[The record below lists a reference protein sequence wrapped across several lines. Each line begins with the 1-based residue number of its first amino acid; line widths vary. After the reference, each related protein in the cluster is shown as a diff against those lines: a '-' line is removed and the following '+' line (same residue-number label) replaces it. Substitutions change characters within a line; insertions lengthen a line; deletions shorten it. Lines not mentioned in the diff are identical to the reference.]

1 MSVKQLLGFSLGSLV
16 VLLLGSVAFTTYTL
30 NSQKSDGL
38 QINLAGRQRMLS
50 QRMTKEA
57 LSIGNAADTTAEN
70 QWRDQFAAT
79 ATLFDRTV
87 KALRDGGTTVGG
99 TGNEVTLPAAGD
111 EAVRARLD
119 EGLAL
124 WQSLQPAV
132 AVLADPVV
140 APDSPEYQAAL
151 AELTANNIS
160 LLKIMNAVTGA
171 FQEASDAKVARLAVI
186 QKFSVLL
193 ALGLAGFAFWTVHR
207 QLVRP
212 LQSTLDFARTIA
224 EGNLKDTLAV
234 QGSQEI
240 QELASAMNGMSGN
253 LRQTVGVIA
262 TTAGN
267 LDNSAAA
274 LFDNSESISGVTA
287 GVAGDLNTVGSAV
300 EEMSA
305 SMKTFVG
312 STADIDEAIAT
323 VAAAVEEMSSS
334 MVEVSGNTQNASD
347 ITKRAA
353 GIVED
358 TTSLINDLDKSADAI
373 SKVVQ
378 LINEVA
384 DQTNLLAL
392 NATIEAASAGEAG
405 KGFAVVANEVKD
417 LAKQTN
423 KATEDIRSRVD
434 GIQAMTRRV
443 STSIGEVAE
452 IITETTGISEN
463 IAEAVTQQ
471 SIATQEISG
480 NIQRTASNA
489 SFISRGIGEISQ
501 AINDISG
508 SLQGALGG
516 VNGIN
521 ESINDLSGAGET
533 EPAAGST
540 SAKGLTVMSRTL
552 NEAVSN
558 FQT

>member
-16 VLLLGSVAFTTYTL
+16 VLLLGSVAFTTHTL

-50 QRMTKEA
+50 QRLTKEA
-57 LSIGNAADTTAEN
+57 LSIG
-70 QWRDQFAAT
+70 AAT
-79 ATLFDRTV
+79 DDESRAHWREAFTQTAGLFDRTV
-87 KALRDGGTTVGG
+87 SALLDGGTTVGG
-99 TGNEVTLPAAGD
+99 TGQDVTLPTATD
-111 EAVRARLD
+111 EDVRARLN
-119 EGLAL
+119 EGIAL
-124 WQSLQPAV
+124 WRSLQPAV
-132 AVLADPVV
+132 AVLSDPATV
-140 APDSPEYQAAL
+140 PGSPEYQAAL
-151 AELTANNIS
+151 AELGNSNIP
-160 LLKIMNAVTGA
+160 LLKLMNAATGA
-171 FQEASDAKVARLAVI
+171 FQAASDAKVARLAII
-186 QKFSVLL
+186 QKFSIAL
-193 ALGLAGFAFWTVHR
+193 ALVLAGFAFWSVHR
-207 QLVRP
+207 HLVTP
-212 LQSTLDFARTIA
+212 LQSTLQFARVIA
-224 EGNLKDTLAV
+224 DGNLKNTLAV
-234 QGSQEI
+234 RGSREI
-240 QELASAMNGMSGN
+240 NELAAAMNGMSGN
-253 LRQTVGVIA
+253 LRETVGVIA
-262 TTAGN
+262 ATAGN

-274 LFDNSESISGVTA
+274 LFGNSENISGSTA
-287 GVAGDLNTVGSAV
+287 EVARDLNTVGSAV

-305 SMKTFVG
+305 SMQSFVG
-312 STADIDEAIAT
+312 STADIDESIAT

-334 MVEVSGNTQNASD
+334 MIEVSGSTQNAAG

-353 GIVED
+353 GIVEN
-358 TTSLINDLDKSADAI
+358 TTALIHDLDKSADEI

-423 KATEDIRSRVD
+423 QATEDIRNRVD
-434 GIQAMTRRV
+434 GIQVMSQRV
-443 STSIGEVAE
+443 STSIGEVAD
-452 IITETTGISEN
+452 IIAETTAISEG

-471 SIATQEISG
+471 SVATQEISG
-480 NIQRTASNA
+480 SIQRTAGSA
-489 SFISRGIGEISQ
+489 SFISHGIGEVSQ

-508 SLQGALGG
+508 SLQRALGG

-521 ESINDLSGAGET
+521 QSINELSGTDEAAST
-533 EPAAGST
+533 EGST
-540 SAKGLTVMSRTL
+540 SAKGLTVMSKSL